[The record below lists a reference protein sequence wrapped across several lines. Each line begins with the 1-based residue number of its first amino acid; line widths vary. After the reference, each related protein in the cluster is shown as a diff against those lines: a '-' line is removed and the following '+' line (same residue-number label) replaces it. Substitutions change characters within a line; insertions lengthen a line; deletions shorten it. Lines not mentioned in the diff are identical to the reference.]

1 MRHFLC
7 FASGAQLLKRV
18 QSDKKLRQHFY
29 FFQPP
34 FFVLFC
40 LFVFFFLAC
49 LFIVQV
55 VPTLK
60 LYFYIF
66 LKVLS
71 FLRDR
76 SNQGDQGNW
85 AKDYM
90 VITWPY
96 TDRMSFRTTGIP
108 MKDLGYSV
116 SAVRL
121 FGSGERGSTDLPHKT
136 EFELKRGKSALEEI
150 TLKYW
155 LKRSLQLWK
164 KTFSRLTFHLN
175 RWRRECWRLNRRRNR
190 TLVK

>member
-1 MRHFLC
+1 MLCVWCTIIKTCAIGQKTKTTFLFLPTSIFC
-7 FASGAQLLKRV
+7 
-18 QSDKKLRQHFY
+18 
-29 FFQPP
+29 
-34 FFVLFC
+34 FVLFVC
-40 LFVFFFLAC
+40 LFFFFWLVC
-49 LFIVQV
+49 LFVQV

-71 FLRDR
+71 FLRDS

-90 VITWPY
+90 VITWRY

-155 LKRSLQLWK
+155 LKKSLQLWK
-164 KTFSRLTFHLN
+164 KTFSLLTFHLN

>member
-1 MRHFLC
+1 MLCVWCTIIAFFFLKC
-7 FASGAQLLKRV
+7 V
-18 QSDKKLRQHFY
+18 QSDKKLGQPFY
-29 FFQPP
+29 FFQPL

-40 LFVFFFLAC
+40 LFVFWLVC
-49 LFIVQV
+49 LFVQI

-66 LKVLS
+66 LKAIS
-71 FLRDR
+71 FLRGS
-76 SNQGDQGNW
+76 SNQGDQDNW

-96 TDRMSFRTTGIP
+96 TNRMSFRTTGIP

>member
-1 MRHFLC
+1 MLC
-7 FASGAQLLKRV
+7 VWCTIIAFFFHKCV
-18 QSDKKLRQHFY
+18 QSDKKLGQHFY

-40 LFVFFFLAC
+40 FFVFWLVCLFVQ
-49 LFIVQV
+49 I

-66 LKVLS
+66 LKAVS
-71 FLRDR
+71 FLRGS
-76 SNQGDQGNW
+76 SNQGDQDNW

-164 KTFSRLTFHLN
+164 KTFSLLTFHLN

>member
-1 MRHFLC
+1 MCNRTKNWRNIFISSNLHFLFC
-7 FASGAQLLKRV
+7 FV
-18 QSDKKLRQHFY
+18 
-29 FFQPP
+29 
-34 FFVLFC
+34 C
-40 LFVFFFLAC
+40 LFFFLAC

-71 FLRDR
+71 FLRGS

-136 EFELKRGKSALEEI
+136 ESELKRGKSALEEI